1 MSLEHEKIEYLLKA
15 RSIYGKSAPPFT
27 QEHVGGAPRPLRVR
41 LLDGTREVNDVRFR
55 QYKTPLAELYYA
67 TIRLDGNAYIVKRL
81 GREWKK
87 GDSTRTQPDDR
98 FWYVWQGPPFH
109 FRGRQFNGPVA
120 RSMGASPDKRQ
131 PVVSISSG
139 VRSSLPG
146 DDSKVPANRTDPLG
160 ESQSSGLSPS
170 RPNST
175 HPRFRAED
183 AELEEISPEAFM
195 AAVQAASEHG
205 HGPRPPSHPP
215 VLDQNLTPTL
225 TREEMDGITLGLTRG
240 KSTNW
245 GYTAM
250 RLGEAR
256 PRDGSPLTMESLFEK
271 ITKVFKLEN
280 KEFFILQRAFVEGPV
295 NLKEPEQPEPK
306 TSHGFMINREAE
318 LSWDEFLSDLRQH
331 ICEHG
336 VQGWHVRIR
345 AYSV

>member
-1 MSLEHEKIEYLLKA
+1 MSLEHQKIEYLLKA

-67 TIRLDGNAYIVKRL
+67 TIRLDGNAYIAKRL

-120 RSMGASPDKRQ
+120 RSMGASPDKRR

-139 VRSSLPG
+139 TRSSLPG
-146 DDSKVPANRTDPLG
+146 DDSKVPADRTDPLG
-160 ESQSSGLSPS
+160 QSQSSGLSPS

-215 VLDQNLTPTL
+215 VLHQNLTPTF
-225 TREEMDGITLGLTRG
+225 TSEEMDGITLGLTRG
-240 KSTNW
+240 KIPNLP
-245 GYTAM
+245 YTAM

-256 PRDGSPLTMESLFEK
+256 PRDGSPLTTESFFQK
-271 ITKVFKLEN
+271 ITKVFALEE
-280 KEFFILQRAFVEGPV
+280 KRFCMLLWAFMEGPI
-295 NLKEPEQPEPK
+295 NTKKPGQPELETP
-306 TSHGFMINREAE
+306 HELIINREAE
-318 LSWDEFLSDLRQH
+318 LSWEEFVLDLKQQIRD
-331 ICEHG
+331 HG